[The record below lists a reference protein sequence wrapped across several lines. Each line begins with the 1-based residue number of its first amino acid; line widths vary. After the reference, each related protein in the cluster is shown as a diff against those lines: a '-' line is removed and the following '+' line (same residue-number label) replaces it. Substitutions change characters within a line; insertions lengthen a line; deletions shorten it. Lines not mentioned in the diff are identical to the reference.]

1 MGNMIKETWLVLVL
15 SILFGLALAFTDRST
30 AKRIE
35 QNRQRQIRELSQLA
49 SIGEL
54 EYDNKGKPKFKIELK
69 ELSELKKQGLVAY
82 EIHPIGSKKVIGYS
96 LIAEG
101 IGWDR
106 LKILIALS
114 SDLQKITG
122 LEIVDSR
129 ETPGLGARIKE
140 DWFRKQF
147 QKPTD
152 RPLQLVKHKPSGKYQ
167 VQAITGATISSTAV
181 TNMVNK
187 TVALARK
194 LIKPKK

>member
-15 SILFGLALAFTDRST
+15 SVIFGLALAFTDRST

-35 QNRQRQIRELSQLA
+35 ANRQQQIRELSQLA
-49 SIGEL
+49 SIGTL
-54 EYDNKGKPKFKIELK
+54 EYDEQGRPKFKIELK
-69 ELSELKKQGLVAY
+69 ELTELKKQGLLAY
-82 EIHPIGSKKVIGYS
+82 EIHPIGSEKVIGYS

-114 SDLQKITG
+114 SDLEKITG

-140 DWFRKQF
+140 DWFRKQY
-147 QKPTD
+147 QKPTG
-152 RPLQLVKHKPSGKYQ
+152 RPLELVKHKPEGEYQ

-194 LIKPKK
+194 LIKRSK

>member
-1 MGNMIKETWLVLVL
+1 VGNMIKETWLVLVL
-15 SILFGLALAFTDRST
+15 SIIFGLALAFTDRST

-35 QNRQRQIRELSQLA
+35 ENRQQQIRELSQLA

-54 EYDNKGKPKFKIELK
+54 TYDTNGKPKFKIELK
-69 ELSELKKQGLVAY
+69 ELSKLKKQGLWAY
-82 EIHPIGSKKVIGYS
+82 EIHPIGSNKIIGYS

-114 SDLQKITG
+114 SDLKKITG

-140 DWFRKQF
+140 NWFREQYK
-147 QKPTD
+147 KPTN
-152 RPLQLVKHKPSGKYQ
+152 RPLELVKHKPESEYQ

-187 TVALARK
+187 TVELARK
-194 LIKPKK
+194 LIKK